1 MAWHALDDDDE
12 SNNYY
17 YHYLFLA
24 PRFKTTGNQT
34 RTHLERRWNKG
45 LSASITRG
53 EHYYYYKQQ
62 HPTYEISAS
71 RSACLCKSD
80 ARTHIRTYT
89 RAHVRVVV
97 CVCVASLTAIVNYY
111 YRTKIIQI
119 YVVHTILWFSGS
131 SGTMICCTLQFFRFP
146 FSSNML
152 NVPAETFYDYYI
164 FYYVLFRRY
173 HQQKCRFDFYRED
186 RDVSFLTE
194 IKIRRRWKVALYLVH

>member
-1 MAWHALDDDDE
+1 MEQRIVSIDNKRWAL
-12 SNNYY
+12 
-17 YHYLFLA
+17 LLLQ
-24 PRFKTTGNQT
+24 TTTSHLRNISIAIGMSLQIW
-34 RTHLERRWNKG
+34 RTH
-45 LSASITRG
+45 
-53 EHYYYYKQQ
+53 
-62 HPTYEISAS
+62 
-71 RSACLCKSD
+71 
-80 ARTHIRTYT
+80 ARTHIHA
-89 RAHVRVVV
+89 RACACG

-152 NVPAETFYDYYI
+152 NVPAETLYDYYI